1 MYDDVTLC
9 MMMQERY
16 ALAKR
21 LEAESAKVQRLAA
34 ELQLLSN
41 VRRQQDEEAADLLMQ
56 FSTSTRQLS
65 LVQEDLVLLRQ
76 AWEEVQDSCP
86 ALSRTS
92 TQSAEVERLLE
103 KLQSDV
109 CQWQV
114 GRQLILINISTLVHM
129 LAMTLVNIG
138 IIETAE

>member
-1 MYDDVTLC
+1 

>member
-1 MYDDVTLC
+1 
-9 MMMQERY
+9 MMQERY

-65 LVQEDLVLLRQ
+65 LVQKDLVLLRQ

>member
-65 LVQEDLVLLRQ
+65 LVQKDLVLLRQ

>member
-1 MYDDVTLC
+1 

-65 LVQEDLVLLRQ
+65 LVQKDLVLLRQ